1 MSDTNEL
8 PSMRI
13 EAESE
18 STTKSSVTAR
28 DFEMTVDEPESM
40 GGSDDGPTPLEYLI
54 AGQAGCLN
62 VTGHQV
68 AEDMGIGLDGLEIAI
83 EGEFDP
89 AKFAGEDVDERA
101 GYQGLRV
108 TIEAE
113 TDADKDTLEEWVE
126 RVEERCPVTD
136 NVENA
141 TLIDVSV
148 SAK

>member
-1 MSDTNEL
+1 MSDTSEL
-8 PSMRI
+8 PSMRV

-18 STTKSSVTAR
+18 SETRTSVTAR
-28 DFEMTVDEPESM
+28 DFEITVDEPESM
-40 GGSDDGPTPLEYLI
+40 GGSDDGPNPLEYLI
-54 AGQAGCLN
+54 SGQAGCLN

-68 AEDMGIGLDGLEIAI
+68 AEEMGIELDDLEITI

-101 GYQGLRV
+101 GYQQLRV

-113 TDADKDTLEEWVE
+113 TDADRETLERWVE

-141 TLIDVSV
+141 TPIDVSI
-148 SAK
+148 STK

>member
-1 MSDTNEL
+1 
-8 PSMRI
+8 MRV
-13 EAESE
+13 EAEGE
-18 STTKSSVTAR
+18 SATKTSVTAR
-28 DFEMTVDEPESM
+28 DFELTVDEPESM
-40 GGSDDGPTPLEYLI
+40 GGTDEGPNPLEYLI

-68 AEDMGIGLDGLEIAI
+68 AEDMGIDLDGLEIAI

-89 AKFAGEDVDERA
+89 AKFAGEDMDVRA
-101 GYQGLRV
+101 GYQELRV

-113 TDADKDTLEEWVE
+113 TDADQDTLEEWVE

-141 TLIDVSV
+141 TPINVSV
-148 SAK
+148 SVR

>member
-1 MSDTNEL
+1 MSDTSEL
-8 PSMRI
+8 PSMRV

-18 STTKSSVTAR
+18 SATKTSVTAR
-28 DFEMTVDEPESM
+28 DFQLTVDEPESM
-40 GGSDDGPTPLEYLI
+40 GGSDDGPNPLEYLI

-68 AEDMGIGLDGLEIAI
+68 AEEMGIELDDLAITI

-89 AKFAGEDVDERA
+89 AKFQGEDMDERA

-108 TIEAE
+108 TIEAD
-113 TDADKDTLEEWVE
+113 TDADREPLERWIEQ
-126 RVEERCPVTD
+126 VEERCPVTD

-141 TLIDVSV
+141 TPIDVSI